1 MALIPTLPD
10 GDFPPGELNQGEIS
24 QHKIKMGLGVP
35 IPEGG
40 PIRPRAYGT
49 TILLIATN
57 LLVYG
62 ISSFENSFLGIGD
75 YWLSIGGFVPLL
87 MPNPSQWY
95 RIFTSMFLHAD
106 LFHILFNMYFLFI
119 FGRSVESSLGKY
131 RFLALYLASG
141 IMASLF
147 HTAFGFI
154 EGPTSYSIPAIG
166 ASGAISGILGAYLM
180 LYPGTSLLMILPVF
194 FFPWVFWI
202 KASYYILFWFA
213 TQVIY
218 GFAKAAGG
226 TAVFAHAGGL
236 VAGVLLI
243 YLLADRERIAQL
255 RVLSRIAFTSYIR
268 FGPRRTR
275 GLGKFTKTLF
285 STLLF
290 LLLVCAAYTSL
301 YPVDQGKVK
310 SVTVQYTCQGLPYSD
325 YVGIRLPD
333 LESQLPAIPLDKTRT
348 LLNRLS
354 AAGLLYNTTS
364 RELKLVGWTTDLPL
378 RLKLGSMGITFNVST
393 TIIFFNGF
401 YDADG
406 FLAHG
411 EGSLTTRALKI
422 FLQGGSY
429 KITEGDLLNYE
440 FKIFTQTVD
449 LSALTQYTGMMSAAL
464 TLLTLAVVA
473 TKDREIAIVGED

>member
-1 MALIPTLPD
+1 MK
-10 GDFPPGELNQGEIS
+10 GS
-24 QHKIKMGLGVP
+24 YKIKMGLGVP

-40 PIRPRAYGT
+40 PARLGT
-49 TILLIATN
+49 YRMTILLIAIN

-62 ISSFENSFLGIGD
+62 LSSFENSFLGIGD

-95 RIFTSMFLHAD
+95 RVFTSMFLHSD

-119 FGRSVESSLGKY
+119 FGRSVERTLGKY
-131 RFLALYLASG
+131 RFLALYLTSG

-154 EGPTSYSIPAIG
+154 EGPISYSIPAIG

-194 FFPWVFWI
+194 FFPWIFWI

-236 VAGVLLI
+236 VAGVFLI
-243 YLLADRERIAQL
+243 YLLAERERIAQL
-255 RVLSRIAFTSYIR
+255 RVLRHIAFTSYLR

-285 STLLF
+285 SI
-290 LLLVCAAYTSL
+290 LLLLLLAFAAYASL
-301 YPVDQGKVK
+301 SPTNLGKVK
-310 SVTVQYTCQGLPYSD
+310 SLTAQYTCQGLPYSD
-325 YVGIRLPD
+325 HVGIRLPD
-333 LESQLPAIPLDKTRT
+333 IESQLSSIPLDKTRI

-364 RELKLVGWTTDLPL
+364 RELSLVGYTADLPL
-378 RLKLGSMGITFNVST
+378 RLKLDSTVATVKVST
-393 TIIFFNGF
+393 TISFKGF

-406 FLAHG
+406 FLSYG
-411 EGSLTTRALKI
+411 EGSLTTRALNI
-422 FLQGGSY
+422 LLQGQSY

-440 FKIFTQTVD
+440 FKISTQTVD
-449 LSALTQYTGMMSAAL
+449 LSALTQFTGMISAAL
-464 TLLTLAVVA
+464 TLLTIAVVA
-473 TKDREIAIVGED
+473 TKDRELAIVGED

>member
-1 MALIPTLPD
+1 M
-10 GDFPPGELNQGEIS
+10 
-24 QHKIKMGLGVP
+24 P

-40 PIRPRAYGT
+40 PARLGT
-49 TILLIATN
+49 YRMTILLIAIN

-62 ISSFENSFLGIGD
+62 LSSFENSFLGIGD

-95 RIFTSMFLHAD
+95 RVFTSMFLHSD

-119 FGRSVESSLGKY
+119 FGRSVERTLGKY
-131 RFLALYLASG
+131 RFLALYLTSG

-154 EGPTSYSIPAIG
+154 EGPISYSIPAIG

-194 FFPWVFWI
+194 FFPWIFWI

-236 VAGVLLI
+236 VAGVFLI
-243 YLLADRERIAQL
+243 YLLAERERIAQL
-255 RVLSRIAFTSYIR
+255 RVLRHIAFTSYLR

-285 STLLF
+285 SI
-290 LLLVCAAYTSL
+290 LLLLLLAFAAYASL
-301 YPVDQGKVK
+301 SPTNLGKVK
-310 SVTVQYTCQGLPYSD
+310 SLTAQYTCQGLPYSD
-325 YVGIRLPD
+325 HVGIRLPD
-333 LESQLPAIPLDKTRT
+333 IESQLSSIPLDKTRI

-364 RELKLVGWTTDLPL
+364 RELSLVGYTADLPL
-378 RLKLGSMGITFNVST
+378 RLKLDSTVATVKVST
-393 TIIFFNGF
+393 TISFKGF

-406 FLAHG
+406 FL
-411 EGSLTTRALKI
+411 S
-422 FLQGGSY
+422 
-429 KITEGDLLNYE
+429 
-440 FKIFTQTVD
+440 
-449 LSALTQYTGMMSAAL
+449 
-464 TLLTLAVVA
+464 
-473 TKDREIAIVGED
+473 